1 MKNKPVIS
9 IIIPVFNAEKT
20 ISTCLNSLFAQT
32 YNSLE
37 LLFVNDC
44 CTDNSFE
51 VIRKFIDSNSHK
63 TGISAKIINLE
74 KNRGVAS
81 ARNTGL
87 DNASGEYIY
96 YVDSDDWMEPDLIEM
111 LVKEAETKKS
121 DIVGCE
127 WFLTYKQNERY
138 MKQASATSPD
148 EAFRKMTGGVLRWNL
163 WLFMTKRSLYED
175 NNIRFTEGQNMGEDM
190 MVMGKLFLSASS
202 VSIVHKP
209 LYHYIQTN
217 ESSLTKDV
225 SEKHLAQVTA
235 NLEELERFTFQKK
248 GIEYATQIHFLK
260 LNIKLPL
267 LISDNDNMHRR
278 WMQMFPESNKY
289 IMQNRLLPLRT
300 RLLQWFASKQNFA
313 IVKLYYKFVFKFVYG
328 KLYK

>member
-1 MKNKPVIS
+1 MSYNPLIS
-9 IIIPVFNAEKT
+9 IIIPVYNAEKT
-20 ISTCLNSLFAQT
+20 ISKCLTSLFAQT

-37 LLFVNDC
+37 FVFVNDC

-51 VIRKFIDSNSHK
+51 VIQTFIDKNSYK
-63 TGISAKIINLE
+63 TGISTKIIVHE
-74 KNRGVAS
+74 KNRGVAA

-96 YVDSDDWMEPDLIEM
+96 FADSDDWLESDLIET

-121 DIVGCE
+121 DIIGCE
-127 WFLTYKQNERY
+127 WFLTYQQNERY
-138 MKQASATSPD
+138 MKQASAKSPD
-148 EAFRKMTGGVLRWNL
+148 EAFRKMAGGVLRWNL
-163 WLFMTKRSLYED
+163 WLFLTKRSLYEE

-190 MVMGKLFLSASS
+190 MVMGKLFLCASS
-202 VSIVHKP
+202 VSIIHKP

-225 SEKHLAQVTA
+225 SEKHLSQVTT
-235 NLEELERFTFQKK
+235 NLEELERFTLQKK
-248 GIEYATQIHFLK
+248 EVEYAVQIHFLK

-289 IMQNRLLPLRT
+289 IMQNKLLPLRT